1 MMYSQAPMMDAMI
14 TRCVDDL
21 NNYDDEVKKKRLA
34 KGGPEY
40 VLILP
45 DPVSL
50 QFQGVTS
57 CLYKD

>member
-1 MMYSQAPMMDAMI
+1 MMDAMI

-34 KGGPEY
+34 RGGPEY

-57 CLYKD
+57 CLYKDR

>member
-34 KGGPEY
+34 RGGPEY
-40 VLILP
+40 VLIITRPSVITISGSYQL
-45 DPVSL
+45 SL
-50 QFQGVTS
+50 
-57 CLYKD
+57 